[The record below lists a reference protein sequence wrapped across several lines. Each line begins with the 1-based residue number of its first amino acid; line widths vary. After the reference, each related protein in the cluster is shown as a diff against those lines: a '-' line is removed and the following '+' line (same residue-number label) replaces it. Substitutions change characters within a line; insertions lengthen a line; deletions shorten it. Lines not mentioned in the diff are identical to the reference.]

1 VSLSIMIN
9 QTPEDIKMI
18 SSIKNYLLHFDQI
31 FYQQNKY
38 SYQDNKLNQVP
49 LEDIIKWLNNIL
61 LVLDDPEFGQEE
73 LYNSL
78 ELLS

>member
-1 VSLSIMIN
+1 MSLSIMIN
-9 QTPEDIKMI
+9 QTPEDINII

-38 SYQDNKLNQVP
+38 SYQDNKSNQVP

-73 LYNSL
+73 LYNPL
-78 ELLS
+78 ELSS

>member
-1 VSLSIMIN
+1 MIN

>member
-1 VSLSIMIN
+1 MSLSIMIN